1 MTRED
6 GKTVTKALTP
16 WVTIW
21 GGWGVLYGFCLLML
35 LFLAA
40 PIAIVIIVSFSDAA
54 FVYFPPP
61 GFSTRWY
68 AALLDY
74 GGFIESF
81 LLSLRLALLVTVLA
95 LTLGTT
101 AALGLTRYRFPGR
114 DLLNTFLMSPLI
126 FPSIITGIALLQFFS
141 MLGISSAFF
150 TLTVGHTIIT
160 LPYVVRNVIASLQ
173 SVRGNYEEAARV
185 LGASAWQAFIGV
197 TLPLIKPGLMAGG
210 IFAFIISFDNY
221 TISMWLKSAEATPL
235 PLKIFFMVEN
245 VMNPSVAAASASM
258 IFLSVLLIIVTE
270 KVVGLRRAMS
280 V

>member
-1 MTRED
+1 MNRATSLL
-6 GKTVTKALTP
+6 TKPLKG
-16 WVTIW
+16 W
-21 GGWGVLYGFCLLML
+21 GGWALLYGFCLLML

-40 PIAIVIIVSFSDAA
+40 PIAIVIIVSFSDAS

-61 GFSTRWY
+61 GYSTRWY
-68 AALLDY
+68 AALLEYD
-74 GGFIESF
+74 GFIESF

-95 LTLGTT
+95 VTLGT
-101 AALGLTRYRFPGR
+101 AAAMGLTRYRFPGR

-141 MLGISSAFF
+141 MLGISSAFL
-150 TLTVGHTIIT
+150 TLAIGHTIIT

-173 SVRGNYEEAARV
+173 STRGNFEEAARV
-185 LGASAWQAFIGV
+185 LGASAWQAFLRV

-221 TISMWLKSAEATPL
+221 TISMWLKSAESTPL

-258 IFLSVLLIIVTE
+258 IFLSVFLIIITE
-270 KVVGLRRAMS
+270 KAVGLRRAMG

>member
-1 MTRED
+1 MSSRKEA
-6 GKTVTKALTP
+6 TKPLTQ
-16 WVTIW
+16 WLTAW
-21 GGWGVLYGFCLLML
+21 GSWGALYGFCLLML

-40 PIAIVIIVSFSDAA
+40 PIAIVITVSFSDAS

-68 AALLDY
+68 VALLEYD
-74 GGFIESF
+74 GFIESF
-81 LLSLRLALLVTVLA
+81 LLSARLALLVTVLA
-95 LTLGTT
+95 VTLGT
-101 AALGLTRYRFPGR
+101 AAAMGLTRYRFPGR
-114 DLLNTFLMSPLI
+114 NLLNTFLMSPLI

-141 MLGISSAFF
+141 MLGITSALF
-150 TLTVGHTIIT
+150 TLTIGHTLIT

-173 SVRGNYEEAARV
+173 STRGNFEEAARV
-185 LGASAWQAFIGV
+185 LGANAWQAFIRV

-221 TISMWLKSAEATPL
+221 TISMWLKSAESTPL

-258 IFLSVLLIIVTE
+258 IFLSVLLIIITE